1 MSLIEPSEFSNSSNA
16 DRLAVYHPIEKPQI
30 GAYRKEFTAT
40 SPLRAPA
47 DRGLYARGGK
57 RIFDLMLAM
66 LLLPLIAPV
75 IAALWMFIRRDG
87 GPGFFGHSRI
97 GRNGH
102 VFKCWKVRTMVM
114 GAEDRLQAYL
124 SCNPA
129 AAAEWARDHKLT
141 NDPRI
146 TQFGNFLRKTSLD
159 ELPQIW
165 NVLKGEMSFVGPRPI
180 VSAELPKYGASV
192 GAYLSQ
198 KPGITGLWQVSGR
211 NDVSYAERVAMDVD
225 YSLRGSLRF
234 DVELIV
240 RTGVSVLSGTGR

>member
-1 MSLIEPSEFSNSSNA
+1 MKDYVDNFEPLFVDVS
-16 DRLAVYHPIEKPQI
+16 
-30 GAYRKEFTAT
+30 TA
-40 SPLRAPA
+40 LRAPT
-47 DRGLYARGGK
+47 DKGFYAKVGK
-57 RIFDLMLAM
+57 RFFDLALAV

-75 IAALWMFIRRDG
+75 IAALWLLVRRDG

-97 GRNGH
+97 GRNGQ

-114 GAEDRLQAYL
+114 GAEERLQAYL
-124 SCNPA
+124 AANPA

-180 VSAELPKYGASV
+180 VHAELSKYGADL

-211 NDVSYAERVAMDVD
+211 NDVSYVERVAMDVD
-225 YSLRGSLRF
+225 YSLRGSLMF
-234 DVELIV
+234 DMELIL
-240 RTGVSVLSGTGR
+240 RTGVSVLGKTGR

>member
-1 MSLIEPSEFSNSSNA
+1 VPWGAGFLKDYVDNFEPLFVDVS
-16 DRLAVYHPIEKPQI
+16 
-30 GAYRKEFTAT
+30 TA
-40 SPLRAPA
+40 LRAPT
-47 DRGLYARGGK
+47 DKGFYAKGGK
-57 RIFDLMLAM
+57 RIFDLALAV

-75 IAALWMFIRRDG
+75 IAALWLLARRDG

-97 GRNGH
+97 GRNGQ

-114 GAEDRLQAYL
+114 GAEERLQAYL
-124 SCNPA
+124 AINPT

-146 TQFGNFLRKTSLD
+146 TQFGDFLRKTSLD
-159 ELPQIW
+159 EPPQIW

-180 VSAELPKYGASV
+180 VRAELSKYGADL

-211 NDVSYAERVAMDVD
+211 NDVSYVERVAMDVD
-225 YSLRGSLRF
+225 YSLRGSLMF
-234 DVELIV
+234 DMELIL
-240 RTGVSVLSGTGR
+240 RTGVSVLGKTGR